1 MNSNGK
7 KNSRRIFWFLVGSM
21 LFVTAGIASLALS
34 KAEVAPEFP
43 EIKRSFSLKQ
53 FFPSLKV
60 KMALAHG
67 AFLKEKTPAPSI
79 TKDDALLPE
88 KPEFESGKLFFEEI
102 VPDEL
107 PVDVRQSDD
116 FSAGGAPLSFDQPLS
131 IAGPL
136 KPLSL
141 YDVSRQKADE
151 LTVIERLVGEEN
163 EIAAE
168 DPDERPWVE
177 HTVGRGEL
185 MNAISHKYGIPV
197 DAICKA
203 NGIKNA
209 NRLAV
214 GQLLL
219 IPRSVD
225 LVEDVM
231 EELKSRTEEQTAAR
245 QVANPVSY
253 AEYSV
258 KNGDSLWQIA
268 AAYKLSIDT
277 LYSANA
283 MRNPDRL
290 KPGMSLR
297 IPNQDGLIVKISK
310 GQTISALAKKYDVS
324 EKAIRM
330 ANRLEGKKD
339 AAVGDEIFLPGA
351 SQSVS
356 VYRGSAGSGGV
367 TRNAPKVADNT
378 RGGASIRF
386 SWPVSGRI
394 SSPFGWRTHPIKKA
408 RIFHTGLDIRAPR
421 NTSIR
426 AAQSGQV
433 VFAGWMSG
441 YGRSVIIRHDRV
453 YTTLYAHAQ
462 TLKVRKGMYVRKGTV
477 IAAVGSS
484 GRATG
489 PHVHFEVRC
498 NDKPANPIR
507 YLR

>member
-7 KNSRRIFWFLVGSM
+7 KNTRRIFWFLVGSM

-34 KAEVAPEFP
+34 KAEEAPEFP
-43 EIKRSFSLKQ
+43 EIKRSFSLMQ

-310 GQTISALAKKYDVS
+310 GQTISALAKKYDGS
-324 EKAIRM
+324 EKA
-330 ANRLEGKKD
+330 
-339 AAVGDEIFLPGA
+339 
-351 SQSVS
+351 
-356 VYRGSAGSGGV
+356 
-367 TRNAPKVADNT
+367 
-378 RGGASIRF
+378 
-386 SWPVSGRI
+386 RI
-394 SSPFGWRTHPIKKA
+394 C
-408 RIFHTGLDIRAPR
+408 HTGLDIRAPR